1 MGKPKQTIKKLL
13 SAALMFCVAG
23 LSAYAQNAVTYGT
36 VTDENGEPLVGV
48 TVLEQGT
55 THGTTTDIDGKYRI
69 ENQLGNTLVFSYVGM
84 VAQSYKAVNG
94 ELNVVLK
101 SADTTLDQLVVVG
114 YGVQK
119 KSDVTGAIS
128 KIDASAL
135 ENTTSNNPTA
145 AIAGKTSGVQV
156 VNTSGAPGSSPTIR
170 VRGYSSNADM
180 APLYVVDGIRLSDI
194 SGIDPSQIES
204 IEVLKDGA
212 SAAIYGAQAGNG
224 VVLIT
229 TKSANKA
236 EKGWGH
242 IRYDFQYV
250 DQSIGHKPPMLNA
263 QEYMDYM
270 IEMGQWSQSDF
281 TAMGWNGK
289 TDTNWY
295 DVAFGHG
302 TQYKHTFTFEGAN
315 DRGSMF
321 ASVQYLTNDGPVK
334 GDSDFYKRLSGNIN
348 ADYQIK
354 PWFKVGTTAI
364 FERWQTRSVS
374 TNDQWGST
382 MGSIYALDPLTPNL
396 VAPQDVSH
404 YALMMEHF
412 DQLLTN
418 SDGYYYGISSFYTG
432 EMAHPM
438 IMIKRQTQKYSGYNV
453 TGSAYALFNPW
464 KPLTITSRFGFRL
477 SGQHDSTYQI
487 PYWAS
492 GQANSNDLN
501 LNAQDS
507 NTVYYQW
514 ENFANYDQTFNDV
527 HNVTAMAGLSFQ
539 KNTYSNTYG
548 SANQN
553 NDDPNNP
560 VPAIP
565 VNNPDIWGFLN
576 YANAGAVKGVGGIV
590 SETTQYSWF
599 GRVGYNYDNKYMINA
614 SIRGDAYDSAFL
626 PKNNRWGYFP
636 SVSLGY
642 MISQEEFMGWSRPA
656 LDFLKLRFSWGKN
669 GSVAALAAAPYA
681 YGSIIGQFQT
691 GNYGAKD
698 PGWNGAVYSWDLGT
712 PYNWVNGNGPTAV
725 GNPDL
730 KWETMT
736 QWDLG
741 FDAGFFNNR
750 LTLGFDYFHKV
761 TDGLLLY
768 GVVPTLSIGGIASPI
783 NAGSV
788 LNDGVEI
795 ELGWKDRV
803 GDFSYGISANLS
815 TLHNKV
821 TSLHPSVPIINGAS
835 FSNVTVTRFEVGEK
849 VWHFYGY
856 DFAGLNQETGTPE
869 YWVYRDGQKVRTD
882 SPDENDKTNIGDAIP
897 DVTLGININLAYKGF
912 DFLLFGSGQF
922 GSQIFSCIQ
931 RQDRLTSNRMKE
943 VFYDNRWS
951 PTNKGGTVP
960 MASIFMDGVAAE
972 RYLFSSAMVENG
984 SFFKIR
990 QIQLGYTIPQ
1000 KITKKVFVD
1009 NFRVY
1014 VALDDFFTIT
1024 KYKGLDPEISA
1035 GTGASQGLDMGGY
1048 PIAKKFTVGFNIT
1061 F

>member
-1 MGKPKQTIKKLL
+1 MVKTRHQKFHRFI
-13 SAALMFCVAG
+13 AAFLMVCVFG
-23 LSAYAQNAVTYGT
+23 LSAFAQSGVTYGT

-55 THGTTTDIDGKYRI
+55 THGTTTDLDGKYRI
-69 ENQLGNTLVFSYVGM
+69 EGKIGNTLVFSYVGM
-84 VAQSYKAVNG
+84 VAQSYKAING

-101 SADTTLDQLVVVG
+101 SADTMLDQIVVVG

-119 KSDVTGAIS
+119 KSDVTGSIS
-128 KIDASAL
+128 KIEASEL

-170 VRGYSSNADM
+170 VRGYSSNSDM

-236 EKGWGH
+236 NKGYGK
-242 IRYDFQYV
+242 ISYNFQYV

-263 QEYMDYM
+263 KEYMEYM
-270 IEMGQWSQSDF
+270 VEGGVFAPEAF
-281 TAMGWNGK
+281 TALGWNGK

-295 DVAFGHG
+295 DVAFDRGH
-302 TQYKHTFTFEGAN
+302 QFKHTFTFEGAN
-315 DRGSMF
+315 DRGSFF
-321 ASVQYLTNDGPVK
+321 ASLQYLTNDGPVAGK
-334 GDSDFYKRLSGNIN
+334 SDYYKRLSGNIN

-364 FERWQTRSVS
+364 FERWQTRNVS
-374 TNDQWGST
+374 SNDQWGST

-396 VAPQDVSH
+396 VSPSEVGQ
-404 YALMMEHF
+404 YANMMDHLGE
-412 DQLLTN
+412 LLTN
-418 SDGYYYGISSFYTG
+418 SDGYYYGISNFYTG
-432 EMAHPM
+432 EFVHPM
-438 IMIKRQTQKYSGYNV
+438 IMIDRATDKYEGFNV

-477 SGQHDSTYQI
+477 NSQHNSHYEV
-487 PYWAS
+487 PYYGS
-492 GQANSNDLN
+492 VQANSPN
-501 LNAQDS
+501 LSINAQNS
-507 NTVYYQW
+507 TGNYYQW
-514 ENFANYDQTFNDV
+514 ENFANYDQTFNER

-539 KNTYSNTYG
+539 KDIYSWTYG
-548 SANQN
+548 AANQN
-553 NDDPNNP
+553 GD

-565 VNNPDIWGFLN
+565 VDNPDLWGYLD
-576 YANAGAVKGVGGIV
+576 YANAGATKSVGGGKNV
-590 SETTQYSWF
+590 TTQYSWF
-599 GRVGYNYDNKYMINA
+599 GRVGYNFDNKYMVQA
-614 SIRGDAYDSAFL
+614 SIRGDAYDNSKL
-626 PKNNRWGYFP
+626 SPKHRWGYFP

-642 MISQEEFMGWSRPA
+642 MISQEDFMGWSRPA
-656 LDFLKLRFSWGKN
+656 MDFLKLRFSWGKN
-669 GSVAALAAAPYA
+669 GSVAPLSGYA
-681 YGSIIGQFQT
+681 YGSIIGPFNT
-691 GNYGAKD
+691 GNYGWGQWGDAVWSWNTGA
-698 PGWNGAVYSWDLGT
+698 PFGWT
-712 PYNWVNGNGPTAV
+712 NGNGPTTM
-725 GNPDL
+725 GNDDL
-730 KWETMT
+730 HWETMT

-741 FDAGFFNNR
+741 FDAGFFNDR

-761 TDGLLLY
+761 TDGLLVY
-768 GVVPTLSIGGIASPI
+768 GVSPSLSLGGVTSPI

-788 LNDGVEI
+788 LNEGVEI

-803 GDFSYGISANLS
+803 GDFSYSVSANFS

-821 TSLHPSVPIINGAS
+821 TSLHPSVPIINGTS

-856 DFAGLNQETGTPE
+856 DFAGVNPDNGKALYWTTNDKGQRVTTETPN
-869 YWVYRDGQKVRTD
+869 
-882 SPDENDKTNIGDAIP
+882 ENDKTNIGDAIP
-897 DVTLGININLAYKGF
+897 DFTMGININLAYKGI
-912 DFLLFGSGQF
+912 DFLVFGSGQF
-922 GSQIFSCIQ
+922 GNDVFMNIQ

-943 VFYDNRWS
+943 VFYDNRWTA
-951 PTNKGGTVP
+951 TNKGGSVP
-960 MASIFMDGVAAE
+960 AASAINQGEDAE
-972 RYLFSSAMVENG
+972 RYLFSSAMVMDG

-990 QIQLGYTIPQ
+990 QIQLGYTFPQ
-1000 KITKKVFVD
+1000 NLTRKIFVD

-1035 GTGASQGLDMGGY
+1035 GTGSSQGLDMGGY
-1048 PIAKKFTVGFNIT
+1048 PITKKFTVGFNIT